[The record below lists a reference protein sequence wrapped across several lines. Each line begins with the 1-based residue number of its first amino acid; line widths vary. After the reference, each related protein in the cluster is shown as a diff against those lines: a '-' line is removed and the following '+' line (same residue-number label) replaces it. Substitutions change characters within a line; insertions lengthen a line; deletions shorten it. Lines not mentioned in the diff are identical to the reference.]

1 MTCPD
6 CGSDMPVQIYHSA
19 AGYYIGRWCD
29 QCGPWELLSAD
40 YYKTRE
46 DAELAMATEYD
57 TREYALEN
65 QE

>member
-1 MTCPD
+1 MLVKICR
-6 CGSDMPVQIYHSA
+6 SA

-29 QCGPWELLSAD
+29 QCGPWERLSAD